1 MEIYLKPS
9 AFCSQNTY
17 MQVYAF
23 LKVQVQCLSAYIV
36 ENPEILITDNH
47 QTFNN

>member
-1 MEIYLKPS
+1 MAIYLKPS
-9 AFCSQNTY
+9 AFCSQNDY

-23 LKVQVQCLSAYIV
+23 LKPQVWCRSAYIV